1 MGPSGSPLK
10 DILKTS
16 LPAVVDLS
24 SQTIMWTIEAIMI
37 GHLSAAAFAGV
48 GMAIQIIILFFAVLL
63 TFVVGSSVIINRH
76 LGAGENWEANH
87 VLGQALMVGIVM
99 SIIIALIW
107 FFGATSLFKLIREN
121 EAVAQKSGVQY
132 LRIISYFAP
141 LILTN
146 FIAMGILRAAGD
158 TRITMY
164 VNLLINSINLFL
176 AATLIFGLLG
186 FPRLEVRGAA
196 LAAGI
201 AHSVGFFVTLYVLR
215 SRKASLFLSFRE
227 LTTPNLKTFERLFK
241 TGLPTTVEQLFWAF
255 GQMVM
260 TGYAA
265 VLGIVY
271 LAAHQVFMRI
281 QAVLSMFFMGFS
293 LGAMT
298 LVGQNIG
305 ADEHKRAEQTG
316 RIAGYVV
323 LVFVLI
329 VVASIFLF
337 SRPLIT
343 LFTSDEKVVETG
355 AGILRLF
362 AFIQIPKALN
372 AVLGGNL
379 RGAGD
384 LKWLMYLAMFS
395 VIVNESFLSWVAAF
409 PLGLSLW
416 GIWLVMAIDEVFR
429 AVLSYWRFHQGHWK
443 SIKI

>member
-1 MGPSGSPLK
+1 MASQSSPLT

-24 SQTIMWTIEAIMI
+24 SQTIMWTVEAIMI
-37 GHLSAAAFAGV
+37 GHISAAAFAGV

-63 TFVVGSSVIINRH
+63 TFVVGSSVIINRY
-76 LGAGENWEANH
+76 LGAKNYWEANH
-87 VLGQALMVGIVM
+87 VLGQALMIGIVM
-99 SIIIALIW
+99 SVLIGLIW
-107 FFGATSLFKLIREN
+107 FFGATFLFKLIREN
-121 EAVAQKSGVQY
+121 EAVAQRSGIQY
-132 LRIISYFAP
+132 LRIIACFSP

-146 FIAMGILRAAGD
+146 FLAMGIIRGAGD
-158 TRITMY
+158 TRISMY
-164 VNLLINSINLFL
+164 INLLINTVNLFL

-186 FPRLEVRGAA
+186 FPRLEVKGAA

-201 AHSVGFFVTLYVLR
+201 AHSVGFFATLYVLR
-215 SRKASLFLSFRE
+215 SRKSQLFLSFRE
-227 LTTPNLKTFERLFK
+227 LTTPNLRTFKRLFQ
-241 TGLPTTVEQLFWAF
+241 TGLPTTVEQLFWAL

-265 VLGIVY
+265 VLGIAY

-305 ADEHKRAEQTG
+305 ADEHERAEQTG
-316 RIAGYVV
+316 RMAGYVV
-323 LVFVLI
+323 LVFVLL
-329 VVASIFLF
+329 VVAGIFLF
-337 SRPLIT
+337 SRPVIS
-343 LFTSDEKVVETG
+343 LFTTDEKVISVG

-384 LKWLMYLAMFS
+384 LKWLMYLAIFS
-395 VIVNESFLSWVAAF
+395 VIVSETILTWLAAF

-416 GIWLVMAIDEVFR
+416 GIWLVMAVDEVFR
-429 AVLSYWRFHQGHWK
+429 AAVSYWRFQGGKWK
-443 SIKI
+443 MIKL